1 MWVFLITQEERSQVV
16 LPFLYS
22 RERAAAVFSGI
33 GWVSFFSPQIISG
46 VCGFVGVGSVGSFCF
61 ISAKGCE
68 LPVWGFRGSPLLCS
82 SSPIWMPGCWISLMA
97 MLVMRFE
104 AFGCGSASGW
114 TKAMNPTAVFSS
126 RASLAASQCLV
137 SDYRFGWAR
146 FVVCRLV
153 CDLRRVE
160 ELRLHVQWWKM
171 TSRVLVVI
179 FYFLRVLYVK
189 VGCTVLTLS

>member
-1 MWVFLITQEERSQVV
+1 MNCWKLIFPSGCPIFMWVFLITQEERSQVV

-68 LPVWGFRGSPLLCS
+68 LPVWGFRGFGSPLQCS
-82 SSPIWMPGCWISLMA
+82 SSPIWMLGCWISLTALLLMHFDA
-97 MLVMRFE
+97 VGWF
-104 AFGCGSASGW
+104 SARGR
-114 TKAMNPTAVFSS
+114 TKSMNLTAEFSS

-137 SDYRFGWAR
+137 SDYRF
-146 FVVCRLV
+146 
-153 CDLRRVE
+153 
-160 ELRLHVQWWKM
+160 
-171 TSRVLVVI
+171 
-179 FYFLRVLYVK
+179 
-189 VGCTVLTLS
+189 